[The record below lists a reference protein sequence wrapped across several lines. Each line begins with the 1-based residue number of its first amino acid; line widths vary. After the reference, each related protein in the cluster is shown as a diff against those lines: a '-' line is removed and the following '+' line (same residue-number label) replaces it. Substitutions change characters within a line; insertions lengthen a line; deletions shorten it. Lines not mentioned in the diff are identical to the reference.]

1 MVHRRFICSCSH
13 VHRRVRHATTRR
25 FVVEQ
30 NDTRL
35 AEYMVEYTFVLLP
48 SVKDEDFEP
57 GKPLL
62 EDAGFELTQAHFGA
76 FDLQHLFSKRIRSK
90 DNPDQYVWQIRILET
105 SMMTATATE
114 DAIYEMLHEEVS
126 RTLAP
131 IGIPVS
137 RAVLKEISVVPS
149 R

>member
-1 MVHRRFICSCSH
+1 

-35 AEYMVEYTFVLLP
+35 AEYTVEYTFVLLP
-48 SVKDEDFEP
+48 GVNDEDFEP
-57 GKPLL
+57 GKSLL
-62 EDAGFELTQAHFGA
+62 EDAGFGLTQAHFGA
-76 FDLQHLFSKRIRSK
+76 FGLQHRFSKRIRSK

-105 SMMTATATE
+105 SSMTVTATD
-114 DAIYEMLHEEVS
+114 DAIYESLHQEVS

-131 IGIPVS
+131 AGIPVS
-137 RAVLKEISVVPS
+137 RTILEEIAVAPS